1 MTEVAVVGGGLAGIT
16 AALECADA
24 GASVTLFEAR
34 PRLGGATFSI
44 ERNGH
49 RLDNGQ
55 HIALRCC
62 TEYRRLLGRLGTEQ
76 FLDVQPRLAIPV
88 LDADGRAAR
97 FDRASLPA
105 PFHLTGT
112 ILRYAHLTLRE
123 RLSVVRAVLALRRVD
138 PNDPRADD
146 IAFAPWLRE
155 HGQSPHAID
164 RLWNL
169 VTLPTLNLHAED
181 ASLALAAFVFQTGLL
196 TESDAGDLAVP
207 TVPLAQLHGDA
218 AAAALRARDVQ
229 VRLRTKVER
238 VTPEDGGFR
247 LDVADGPVTADRVV
261 VAVPHDAAPEVLP
274 PGVYDAAAARELGT
288 SPIVNV
294 HLHYDRRV
302 LDRPV
307 AAVLA
312 SPPFW
317 VFDRTASA
325 GVESGQLLALSISGA
340 DDDIGLPQAQIVERS
355 AAAIA
360 RIAPQAASA
369 SLVDSAVTR
378 EPRATFRARPG
389 TARVRPR
396 AETGIPGLAL
406 AGAWTDT
413 GWPATM
419 EGAVRSG
426 LAAAQVALAQRS
438 GRRVTGVAA

>member
-1 MTEVAVVGGGLAGIT
+1 MTEIAVIGGGLAGIT

-24 GASVTLFEAR
+24 GAAVTLVEAR

-44 ERNGH
+44 ERNG
-49 RLDNGQ
+49 RWLDNGQ

-88 LDADGRAAR
+88 LDADGRTAR
-97 FDRASLPA
+97 FDRTALPA
-105 PFHLTGT
+105 PFHLTRT
-112 ILRYAHLTLRE
+112 LVRYAHLTLRE
-123 RLSVVRAVLALRRVD
+123 RLSVVRGVQALRSVD
-138 PNDPRADD
+138 ADDPRADEV
-146 IAFAPWLRE
+146 AFAHWLRQ
-155 HGQSPHAID
+155 HGQSQRVID
-164 RLWNL
+164 RLWDL
-169 VTLPTLNLHAED
+169 VTLPTLNLRAEE

-207 TVPLAQLHGDA
+207 TVPLQRLHGDA
-218 AAAALRARDVQ
+218 AAAALHARDVEI
-229 VRLRTKVER
+229 RLRTKVESVR
-238 VTPEDGGFR
+238 PEDGGFR
-247 LDVADGPVTADRVV
+247 IDVPDEPLTADRVV
-261 VAVPHDAAPEVLP
+261 VAVPHDAAPELLP
-274 PGVYDAAAARELGT
+274 DGVYEKADAQLLGA

-302 LDRPV
+302 LDTPV

-312 SPPFW
+312 TPPFW
-317 VFDRTASA
+317 VFDRTGSA
-325 GVESGQLLALSISGA
+325 GVETGQLLALSVSGA
-340 DDDIGLPQAQIVERS
+340 DHDIGLPQAQIVERS

-360 RIAPQAASA
+360 RIAPVAASA
-369 SLVDSAVTR
+369 TLVDSAVTR

-389 TARVRPR
+389 TARLRPR
-396 AETGIPGLAL
+396 AETAIPGLAL

-426 LAAAQVALAQRS
+426 LAAARVVLAQRA
-438 GRRVTGVAA
+438 GRRPKEVAA